1 MWNNQLS
8 HLSQFKEIIWKNY
21 SYHSCKECY
30 LQNWDGHKTY
40 SRSFL
45 TLIKSFNENL
55 PSIIL
60 LDRWSEMAPLVNY
73 NSQLFPGRKKGETME
88 GVISDI
94 HHLSLLSDPTQIS
107 ISSQFFILTITLSLC
122 VGDFTAS
129 WEDSARNKVK
139 QIKSHFLI
147 TFYCYF
153 YIVRGGFT
161 GVLFFNLSQNRSNI
175 RITFTFTLVTR
186 RSLFGVSTLYYHWPR
201 FSTSNPII
209 PINAINLC
217 V

>member
-1 MWNNQLS
+1 MSRPFSFYKKREKKSRIFNWSLKRLKSLTWAIFRWILFLLRPHWLGGWTWKLIYFEGMWNNQLS

-122 VGDFTAS
+122 VGDS
-129 WEDSARNKVK
+129 
-139 QIKSHFLI
+139 
-147 TFYCYF
+147 
-153 YIVRGGFT
+153 
-161 GVLFFNLSQNRSNI
+161 
-175 RITFTFTLVTR
+175 
-186 RSLFGVSTLYYHWPR
+186 
-201 FSTSNPII
+201 
-209 PINAINLC
+209 
-217 V
+217 